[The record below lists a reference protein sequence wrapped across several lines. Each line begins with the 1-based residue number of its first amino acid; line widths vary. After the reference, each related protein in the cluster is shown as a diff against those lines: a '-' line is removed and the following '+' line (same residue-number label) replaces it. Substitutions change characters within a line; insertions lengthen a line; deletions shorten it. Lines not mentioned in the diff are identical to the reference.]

1 MKITG
6 IELFHITIP
15 LAEPYKL
22 SRRYGTLTHANAV
35 IVKMHTDAG
44 IVGLGEADP
53 QNPFTTE
60 TAASV
65 MVVVRDCI
73 APHLMGQNP
82 ERIARIEAL
91 LDQAVHGN
99 LMARGAVNMA
109 LYDILGKTYQVPT
122 CTFLGGMVHER
133 LPLLG
138 PIGSGT
144 PRQDEAAIGRL
155 IQEGYRTVMI
165 KMGALPISQEIERMC
180 SAAEKFGDR
189 LTIIADANQGWHFKQ
204 ALQFVEGVRGCEPN
218 LLEQPIGRFDIEGLR
233 HIRSR
238 APFLL
243 SADESVVTLQEAAL
257 LARSNAADV
266 FSLKVSKNGGIS
278 KSLAIAKLAE
288 AFGMQCLMNSMIEF
302 GITQAAS
309 LQLGCT
315 LGHLMDCG
323 HAYMSVLRMSDDVT
337 DFGKH
342 IRDAVVTVPQTAGL
356 GVEIDDQKLDK
367 YTVNYMKI

>member
-35 IVKMHTDAG
+35 IVKMHTDDG

-204 ALQFVEGVRGCEPN
+204 ALQFVEGVRGCEPTCLSN
-218 LLEQPIGRFDIEGLR
+218 P
-233 HIRSR
+233 
-238 APFLL
+238 
-243 SADESVVTLQEAAL
+243 SADS
-257 LARSNAADV
+257 
-266 FSLKVSKNGGIS
+266 IS
-278 KSLAIAKLAE
+278 R
-288 AFGMQCLMNSMIEF
+288 
-302 GITQAAS
+302 
-309 LQLGCT
+309 
-315 LGHLMDCG
+315 
-323 HAYMSVLRMSDDVT
+323 V
-337 DFGKH
+337 
-342 IRDAVVTVPQTAGL
+342 
-356 GVEIDDQKLDK
+356 
-367 YTVNYMKI
+367 

>member
-1 MKITG
+1 M
-6 IELFHITIP
+6 
-15 LAEPYKL
+15 
-22 SRRYGTLTHANAV
+22 R
-35 IVKMHTDAG
+35 TD
-44 IVGLGEADP
+44 
-53 QNPFTTE
+53 
-60 TAASV
+60 
-65 MVVVRDCI
+65 
-73 APHLMGQNP
+73 
-82 ERIARIEAL
+82 
-91 LDQAVHGN
+91 
-99 LMARGAVNMA
+99 
-109 LYDILGKTYQVPT
+109 
-122 CTFLGGMVHER
+122 
-133 LPLLG
+133 
-138 PIGSGT
+138 
-144 PRQDEAAIGRL
+144 
-155 IQEGYRTVMI
+155 
-165 KMGALPISQEIERMC
+165 
-180 SAAEKFGDR
+180 
-189 LTIIADANQGWHFKQ
+189 
-204 ALQFVEGVRGCEPN
+204 